1 MGMFIV
7 LLNLPI
13 TLGFSF
19 GIYRFC
25 MARSVPSHTSLLLG
39 AIALFPG
46 MALGVWL
53 FFLLS

>member
-1 MGMFIV
+1 MGLFIG
-7 LLNLPI
+7 LLTLPI

-25 MARSVPSHTSLLLG
+25 MAHSVPSHTSLLLG
-39 AIALFPG
+39 TISLLPG
-46 MALGVWL
+46 MALSVWL

>member
-7 LLNLPI
+7 LLTLPI

-19 GIYRFC
+19 GIYRFS

-39 AIALFPG
+39 AMSLLPG
-46 MALGVWL
+46 MALSVWL